1 MRSRRRNGSARSSQP
16 GADLLGRYLVRDC
29 AYHSFVEEPDDDAPE
44 GMLGWRE
51 VTMVPADENWEAID
65 ALART

>member
-1 MRSRRRNGSARSSQP
+1 MCGRLTGPRERRRRSARALPRQRQR
-16 GADLLGRYLVRDC
+16 L
-29 AYHSFVEEPDDDAPE
+29 HSFVEEPDDAPE

-51 VTMVPADENWEAID
+51 VTMVPADENWEVID